1 MISEPKT
8 RFTVI
13 ITQLW
18 INHKTWKWKN
28 KEDVLLMF
36 QLNSSIQITYS
47 FYILLQML
55 HMQGKSK
62 ISLKLMPQKYWRI
75 SNLELPQDPGLDL
88 EAFAKFS
95 LLWMMEADYW
105 TLMISDGDLS
115 ILVFNV
121 QKKSVMN
128 SLKNLTMTDLVKFI
142 MLISL
147 MKLEE
152 PVTQKD

>member
-8 RFTVI
+8 RFIVT

-55 HMQGKSK
+55 HMQGKLK
-62 ISLKLMPQKYWRI
+62 ISLKLMLQKYWRI
-75 SNLELPQDPGLDL
+75 SNLELPQDPGSDL

>member
-1 MISEPKT
+1 
-8 RFTVI
+8 
-13 ITQLW
+13 
-18 INHKTWKWKN
+18 
-28 KEDVLLMF
+28 
-36 QLNSSIQITYS
+36 
-47 FYILLQML
+47 
-55 HMQGKSK
+55 
-62 ISLKLMPQKYWRI
+62 MPQKYWRI

-128 SLKNLTMTDLVKFI
+128 SLKNLTMMDLVKFI